1 MEQKVKQDTIHIGA
15 NIRRIRLSQGIGQT
29 ELVRRRIR
37 LSQGIGQT
45 ELVRRL
51 QLDGVEMTRE
61 TLVKIERGTQH
72 LQAAQLRGIRDA
84 LHTTYDELLA

>member
-15 NIRRIRLSQGIGQT
+15 NI
-29 ELVRRRIR
+29 RRIR

-61 TLVKIERGTQH
+61 TLVKIERGTQR
-72 LQAAQLRGIRDA
+72 LRAARLRGIRDA